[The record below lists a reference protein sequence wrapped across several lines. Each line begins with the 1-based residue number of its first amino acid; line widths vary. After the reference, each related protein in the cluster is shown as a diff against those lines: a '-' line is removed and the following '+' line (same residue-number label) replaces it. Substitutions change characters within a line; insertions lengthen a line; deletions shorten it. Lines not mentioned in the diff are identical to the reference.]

1 MQALQTSIV
10 TINHALTVSLPY
22 DVLLLAMFVLKCC

>member
-10 TINHALTVSLPY
+10 TINHALMVSMLF
-22 DVLLLAMFVLKCC
+22 DVLFC